1 MKTAAALGVIA
12 SVRPAKD
19 ALAEV
24 LIPSGRQETQWIT
37 GNKLNYRRDG
47 LAKVTGQKV
56 FAIDLRAR
64 DMQGWPAQQSHAL
77 TLHVPRADR
86 PYLGLDLSVLG
97 SDYQPDVLID
107 AESVE
112 ADGLRMPEPS
122 FYGEFFL
129 KKGQL
134 SPMLGHPVVN
144 RPGFRGGWL
153 V

>member
-1 MKTAAALGVIA
+1 MCSSGGRHL
-12 SVRPAKD
+12 
-19 ALAEV
+19 
-24 LIPSGRQETQWIT
+24 PS
-37 GNKLNYRRDG
+37 
-47 LAKVTGQKV
+47 
-56 FAIDLRAR
+56 
-64 DMQGWPAQQSHAL
+64 QGWPAQQSHAL

-129 KKGQL
+129 KKGQRT
-134 SPMLGHPVVN
+134 MRVVS
-144 RPGFRGGWL
+144 
-153 V
+153 